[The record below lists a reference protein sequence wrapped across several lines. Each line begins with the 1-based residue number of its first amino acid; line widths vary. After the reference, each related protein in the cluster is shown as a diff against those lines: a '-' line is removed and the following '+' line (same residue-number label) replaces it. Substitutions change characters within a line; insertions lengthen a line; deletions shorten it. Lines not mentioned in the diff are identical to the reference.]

1 MSKKLIGKQKQNAR
15 RKLNWQKN
23 ERTKEKYN
31 EMEKNFVVK
40 PPEVNKDVR
49 VILLKVERL
58 ENADKD
64 SEELNFKASAEPHF
78 GFEENFE
85 NFRDEVGTY
94 EEDLGRAF
102 ESMGKEMLDGD
113 FDNLT
118 GVLFYGLK
126 KTKQGVQLPV
136 SINGVDVSEITKVA
150 DIVMFDNLMKTVKD
164 DGLGMTSMTNS
175 KGKKVFRR
183 AA

>member
-15 RKLNWQKN
+15 RKLKWQKTN
-23 ERTKEKYN
+23 ITKEKEN

-49 VILLKVERL
+49 VLLLKVERL
-58 ENADKD
+58 E
-64 SEELNFKASAEPHF
+64 EELNFKASVEPHF
-78 GFEENFE
+78 GFEECE